1 MLIMAYINMLKTLG
15 SVTKR
20 KKKNHRCQCR
30 YIFDLTSR
38 ERFGDLFYQEESKY
52 RIKHWRKKKW
62 KGDKEVFKEIEQMKD

>member
-30 YIFDLTSR
+30 YIFDRSGTDSEAYPVQKFQNRLAILLC
-38 ERFGDLFYQEESKY
+38 EY
-52 RIKHWRKKKW
+52 
-62 KGDKEVFKEIEQMKD
+62 KGAYCPTVCVSPGYTR